1 MPPGVALSLVSYL
14 LYSCCDAIIKGF
26 GSSLSVFEIAFWTAL
41 FSLVPVIF
49 TKPKTE
55 RWQDFWAMKHPFL
68 VNLRSITGLV
78 GNICII
84 FAFTTIPLAE
94 AYSIAFLAPIFVVAL
109 SRMFLGESVSAH
121 RWGFLFA
128 TFVGVLIVV
137 RPGFRELHPGHI
149 TAVIAA
155 MMGAITTTVLRR
167 VAPHEKR
174 VSLLGIPLGYVVVFN
189 GIAMMVNGFHWPNA
203 HEFGMLIA
211 IGAIGG
217 TSNILF
223 ITAARMAKASQ
234 IAPGQYSQILW
245 AVLFGALFFKE
256 FPDAVAFAGL
266 GIVVVGGILNVLSDE
281 ARVRIFS
288 RLSVF
293 GPASAVSEVSPP
305 LTSEPPAHPVH
316 KGDQTNAAAA
326 MGK

>member
-26 GSSLSVFEIAFWTAL
+26 GSGLTVFEIAFWTAL
-41 FSLVPVIF
+41 FSLLPVIF
-49 TKPKTE
+49 TKPKAE
-55 RWQDFWAMKHPFL
+55 RWQDFWSMKHPFL
-68 VNLRSITGLV
+68 VNLRSITGLI

-109 SRMFLGESVSAH
+109 SRSFLGESVSAY
-121 RWGFLFA
+121 RWAFLFA

-137 RPGFRELHPGHI
+137 RPGFRELHPGHL
-149 TAVIAA
+149 TALVAA
-155 MMGAITTTVLRR
+155 LMGAITTTVLRR

-174 VSLLGIPLGYVVVFN
+174 VSLLGIPLGYVVIFN
-189 GIAMMVNGFHWPNA
+189 GLIMRHQGIRLPSP
-203 HEFGMLIA
+203 EQFGLLMA

-223 ITAARMAKASQ
+223 ITAARRAKASQ
-234 IAPGQYSQILW
+234 IAPGQYSQIIW
-245 AVLFGALFFKE
+245 AVIFGALFFKE
-256 FPDAVAFAGL
+256 FPDSLAFVGLAVV
-266 GIVVVGGILNVLSDE
+266 ITGGILNVLSDE

-293 GPASAVSEVSPP
+293 GPASAVSEVSAP
-305 LTSEPPAHPVH
+305 LTDEPPAHPINP
-316 KGDQTNAAAA
+316 DRTEPAAA

>member
-26 GSSLSVFEIAFWTAL
+26 GSGLTVFEIAFWTAL
-41 FSLVPVIF
+41 FSLLPVIF

-68 VNLRSITGLV
+68 VNLRSITGLI

-109 SRMFLGESVSAH
+109 SRTFLGESVSAY
-121 RWGFLFA
+121 RWAFLFA
-128 TFVGVLIVV
+128 SFVGVLLVV
-137 RPGFRELHPGHI
+137 RPGFRELHPGHL
-149 TAVIAA
+149 TALIAA
-155 MMGAITTTVLRR
+155 LMGAITTTVLRR

-174 VSLLGIPLGYVVVFN
+174 VSLLGIPLGYVVIFN
-189 GIAMMVNGFHWPNA
+189 GLVMLPTFQWPNPQ
-203 HEFGMLIA
+203 EFGMLLA

-223 ITAARMAKASQ
+223 ITAARKANASQ
-234 IAPGQYSQILW
+234 IAPGQYSQIIW
-245 AVLFGALFFKE
+245 AVIFGAVFFNE
-256 FPDAVAFAGL
+256 FPDSFAFVGLAVVIAG
-266 GIVVVGGILNVLSDE
+266 GVLNVLSDE

-305 LTSEPPAHPVH
+305 LTDEPPAHPINPDR
-316 KGDQTNAAAA
+316 KSGAAAL
-326 MGK
+326 GKS